1 MATVKNDRIKSK
13 ETNQVK
19 FRAERAKELH
29 WKGKKVSAMDDN
41 LYTYTK
47 ENNLL
52 KLAKVCWE
60 KRDGFNFA
68 EQAHSYLKKYVE
80 EYLFDLGVGQLFSL
94 ASTCQYM
101 EAYKECEA
109 CLRRVIEVTGD
120 NPDAEECVQAHYE
133 LSELYGKQKRY
144 KEALFEISLCCAFE
158 DVQSKRAEDYSYLS
172 ENEYEYCRSRYYMA
186 LGEVEKAIECMN
198 NRLDDDTRGNY
209 GQLYASRAEYYMASE
224 KYKDAVDDFVMAIK
238 RCNPEEPKDNDN
250 SDLKEWALYE
260 TRCANAYYQL
270 GDYPKAI
277 SYCNN
282 LINYGKAREFA
293 QMELMYAYTV
303 RADANMKLKNY
314 AEGLLDYY
322 RALLLD
328 PDRSGFEL
336 NRPVFKLSFD
346 NVSYLH
352 IFGSS
357 DHLDKDATA
366 SLVSRYPVLS
376 SDYDYNALLEAL
388 QITDAQDS
396 PLDYYRSLQKICN
409 KLVDMLSV
417 YKSAI
422 EGIKDKIKNPTAD
435 EAELLARFER
445 IKTGAEVD
453 FDFLSKMLTNLKE
466 KATGKEMAFLQ
477 AMKSEDMLVEVAH
490 YYQEKLVPL
499 SVITKYLVEQI
510 QNELKL
516 VEPNL

>member
-1 MATVKNDRIKSK
+1 MA
-13 ETNQVK
+13 
-19 FRAERAKELH
+19 A
-29 WKGKKVSAMDDN
+29 
-41 LYTYTK
+41 
-47 ENNLL
+47 
-52 KLAKVCWE
+52 
-60 KRDGFNFA
+60 
-68 EQAHSYLKKYVE
+68 
-80 EYLFDLGVGQLFSL
+80 
-94 ASTCQYM
+94 
-101 EAYKECEA
+101 
-109 CLRRVIEVTGD
+109 
-120 NPDAEECVQAHYE
+120 
-133 LSELYGKQKRY
+133 
-144 KEALFEISLCCAFE
+144 
-158 DVQSKRAEDYSYLS
+158 
-172 ENEYEYCRSRYYMA
+172 
-186 LGEVEKAIECMN
+186 
-198 NRLDDDTRGNY
+198 
-209 GQLYASRAEYYMASE
+209 E
-224 KYKDAVDDFVMAIK
+224 KYKDAADDFVLAIK
-238 RCNPEEPKDNDN
+238 RCNPEDSKDTDN

-336 NRPVFKLSFD
+336 NRSGFKLCFD

-357 DHLDKDATA
+357 DHLGKDATA

-388 QITDAQDS
+388 QITDTQDS

-435 EAELLARFER
+435 EAELFARFER

-453 FDFLSKMLTNLKE
+453 FDFLYKMLTNLKE
-466 KATGKEMAFLQ
+466 KVAGKEMAFLK
-477 AMKSEDMLVEVAH
+477 AMKSEDMLGEVAH

-499 SVITKYLVEQI
+499 SFITKYLVEQI